1 MSKNTDLVEVGRY
14 GAVTNGVN
22 DFSVAQRTTEVQ
34 LAWAAS
40 IEIDFAAGNDF
51 YIDTTSATGEMT
63 ITVANVPTSGTNQSG
78 VITIEYNAT
87 YTSPTWDAL
96 FKNTPTDLTGTETNM
111 SFGYQIVKGSILLGS
126 KVEWS

>member
-22 DFSVAQRTTEVQ
+22 EFSVAQRTTEIQ

-40 IEIDFAAGNDF
+40 IEIDFAVGNDF
-51 YIDTTSATGEMT
+51 YIDTTGATGEMT
-63 ITVANVPTSGTNQSG
+63 FTVANVPTSGTNQSG

-87 YTSPTWDAL
+87 YTSPTWDVL
-96 FKNTPTDLTGTETNM
+96 FKNTPTNLFSAETNI
-111 SFGYQIVKGSILLGS
+111 SIGYQIVKGSIILGS
-126 KVEWS
+126 KIGWS